1 MWHKCEV
8 IGQSNQ
14 VHQLK
19 LRLKIT
25 LMKNSQF
32 CEDMSKSK
40 KCNSCN
46 INYIRLT
53 KCLIVQSFDLSY
65 AKLLKVMD
73 KRSKYLLV

>member
-19 LRLKIT
+19 LLLKIK

-32 CEDMSKSK
+32 CEDMSKLK
-40 KCNSCN
+40 TV
-46 INYIRLT
+46 IRVT
-53 KCLIVQSFDLSY
+53 LI
-65 AKLLKVMD
+65 
-73 KRSKYLLV
+73 KYF